1 MNNFFNTL
9 PLQNRCRCLQ
19 LCNNKTVIYIF
30 PCYAY
35 VYIHPCYA
43 YVYIYPCYAYVYIHP
58 CYAYVYIYTPV
69 MHMSIYTPAMH
80 VSISTPVCLIYQINA
95 ELTIRLDYNWPH
107 NLIADILRPIK
118 YKIWI
123 AEPFVLLQS

>member
-1 MNNFFNTL
+1 MQVFTTL
-9 PLQNRCRCLQ
+9 QQ
-19 LCNNKTVIYIF
+19 QDSYIYISLL
-30 PCYAY
+30 CICLYTSLLCICL
-35 VYIHPCYA
+35 YIPLLCICLYTSLLC
-43 YVYIYPCYAYVYIHP
+43 ICLYIHP

-69 MHMSIYTPAMH
+69 MHVSIYTPAMH
-80 VSISTPVCLIYQINA
+80 VSISTPVRLIYQINA